1 MRNRYVISYDV
12 ANPKRLA
19 KVFKKMRGFGDPVQL
34 SVFQCD
40 LSKQELIIVKAALL
54 RLINEREDKVV
65 IIDCGPVGGR
75 GDECFEFLG
84 RREPAIEKAA
94 VVV

>member
-19 KVFKKMRGFGDPVQL
+19 KVLKKMRGFGDPVQL

-40 LSKQELIIVKAALL
+40 LSKQELILVKAALL
-54 RLINEREDKVV
+54 HLINEREDKVV

-84 RREPAIEKAA
+84 RREPTIEKA
-94 VVV
+94 VVVV

>member
-40 LSKQELIIVKAALL
+40 LSKQELILVKAALL

>member
-1 MRNRYVISYDV
+1 M
-12 ANPKRLA
+12 
-19 KVFKKMRGFGDPVQL
+19 FKKMRGFGDSVQL

-40 LSKQELIIVKAALL
+40 LSRQELILVKSTLL
-54 RLINEREDKVV
+54 CLINEREDKVI

-84 RREPAIEKAA
+84 KREPPVQKAA